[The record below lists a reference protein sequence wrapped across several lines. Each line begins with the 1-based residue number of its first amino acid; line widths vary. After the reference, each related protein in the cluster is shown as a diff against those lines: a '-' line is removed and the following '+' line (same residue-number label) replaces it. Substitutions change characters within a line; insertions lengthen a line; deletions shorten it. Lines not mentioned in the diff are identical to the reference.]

1 MTTEQAALVEK
12 ARSSLQAARLLAD
25 EGYFDFA
32 VARAYYSMFY
42 LSEAL
47 LLGEN
52 RAFSKHG
59 AVIAAFGQV
68 FAKTGRVPVELHR
81 FLIEGADS
89 RNVGDYDTG
98 PGLDADE
105 AAEQIRRAEEF
116 LQVAEQML
124 TSGDCQTGE

>member
-1 MTTEQAALVEK
+1 MTQEQAALVEK

-32 VARAYYSMFY
+32 VARAYYTMFY
-42 LSEAL
+42 LAEAL

-59 AVIAAFGQV
+59 AVIAAFGQA
-68 FAKTGRVPVELHR
+68 FAKTGRMPVEFHR
-81 FLIEGADS
+81 YLIEGADS

-98 PGLDADE
+98 PGLSGDDAVQ
-105 AAEQIRRAEEF
+105 QIRRAEEF
-116 LQVAEQML
+116 LIAAERLLSVA
-124 TSGDCQTGE
+124 GDACV